1 MDNTT
6 KFFWAMRR
14 NALEEELN
22 YSLTLKGLL
31 EKASAAGLY
40 DDDDEMSAYK
50 IILELDSK
58 IASLKD
64 ELADPDDPA
73 NATE

>member
-22 YSLTLKGLL
+22 YNLTLKGLL

-58 IASLKD
+58 IASLKN

>member
-22 YSLTLKGLL
+22 YTLTLKGLL

-50 IILELDSK
+50 IILGLDSK
-58 IASLKD
+58 IASLKT
-64 ELADPDDPA
+64 ELADPDDPT